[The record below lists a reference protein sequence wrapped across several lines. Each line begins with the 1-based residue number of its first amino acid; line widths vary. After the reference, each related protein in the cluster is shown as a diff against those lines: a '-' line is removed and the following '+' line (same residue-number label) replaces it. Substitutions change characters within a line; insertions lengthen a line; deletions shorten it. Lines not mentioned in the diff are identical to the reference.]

1 LDIISILTAF
11 QLLLLTFFLISHQKG
26 KKVSQ
31 KILAV
36 FLFANA
42 LYILDFLQFH
52 LKLYRGFP
60 HFIGVGFS
68 FIFLFGP
75 LLYFYTNSL
84 VAGNFSFKNS
94 HLLHFLPFM
103 LLWTYMSFH
112 FYIHDA
118 ATKIELIAAHQVF
131 SVNGQLSLFDV
142 AHIMILG
149 YMITTLNI
157 LRKFRTALKSHFS
170 SIEHLNLSW
179 LRLVLYGFLF
189 MWLCDLANS
198 FLPRLLTV
206 PAFLPYSLTL
216 LSLLIN
222 FVFANIAVY
231 RSLKQPEIF
240 TGKEEEKQPK
250 PKYEK
255 SLLTPGERELYL
267 QKLLVCMKSR
277 KPYLNPALTISEL
290 SEQVAVPPRYLSQV
304 INESLNQN
312 FFDFVNQYRIDE
324 AKRLLKDP
332 RDPGQTVLEVLYEVG
347 FNSKSAFN
355 TAFKRHTGTT
365 PSEFKKHRFVLS
377 GE

>member
-1 LDIISILTAF
+1 MVFDVLDIISILTAF

-52 LKLYRGFP
+52 LKLYLEFP

-94 HLLHFLPFM
+94 HLLHFFPFM

-118 ATKIELIAAHQVF
+118 ATKIELIAAHRVF
-131 SVNGQLSLFDV
+131 SVNSQLSLFDV

-255 SLLTPGERELYL
+255 SLLTPGERE
-267 QKLLVCMKSR
+267 
-277 KPYLNPALTISEL
+277 PYLNPALTISEL